1 MMFSA
6 KAFLFVLV
14 LATASN
20 PVTSTTESPVDLGD
34 AENYVIL
41 AKSGITTL
49 ATSIT
54 GDIGV
59 SPIAATGMTGF
70 SLALDSEGKYATSS
84 QITCEGKAYAANYGG
99 TTPADLTTAVSN
111 METAYTDAAGRAIP
125 GAARINLNEGVI
137 GVVDVLDGGHQQN
150 PLTPGV
156 YTFGSDV
163 TIAETTYFDGQHDR
177 NSVFVIQIAGN
188 LRQAAGVSVVLANG
202 ALAKNIFWQ
211 ISGDVGVGEYAH
223 MEGIILVF
231 TDILFETGSSLSGRV
246 LAQTACALQAG
257 TTITQPA

>member
-70 SLALDSEGKYATSS
+70 SLALDSKGKYATSS

-257 TTITQPA
+257 TTLTQPS